1 MKPKPAPVED
11 PGRTA
16 RRKVFIVEDHP
27 VFREG
32 LVQIINSEDDLT
44 VCGEAADAE
53 QALEAIPSLKPDLV
67 LVDISLPGK
76 SGLELIK
83 DLRARNGGVKL
94 LVLSMHDEALYADRV
109 LRAGGDGYIMKQEDP
124 EEVVHAIRDVLGG
137 HIYVSDEIM
146 AGGAKGAEA
155 RRSEPKSRPLGQL
168 TDMELEV
175 LELLGEGKTNLE
187 IARQLHFRAW
197 NGQCSLHADQEKTK
211 LEEHQRPHPLCR
223 LLGRGRQSLSRG
235 QRSVAVVSGQWVL
248 TGHAHG
254 DSSSLVGHGHHLA
267 GPPRI
272 AARSRIFVRPMPSP
286 FRLAGLTAL
295 GSNPRPSSWILNIRP
310 PR

>member
-1 MKPKPAPVED
+1 MKPKPSPVEEASR
-11 PGRTA
+11 GA

-32 LVQIINSEDDLT
+32 LVQVINGEGDLT
-44 VCGEAADAE
+44 VCGEAEDAE

-83 DLRARNGGVKL
+83 ELRARNGGVKL

-146 AGGAKGAEA
+146 AGGVKVAEA
-155 RRSEPKSRPLGQL
+155 GRSEPKSRPLGQL
-168 TDMELEV
+168 TDGELEV

-187 IARQLHFRAW
+187 IARQLHLKPGTVSAHCTQISR
-197 NGQCSLHADQEKTK
+197 K
-211 LEEHQRPHPLCR
+211 LNLKSINALIRY
-223 LLGRGRQSLSRG
+223 
-235 QRSVAVVSGQWVL
+235 AVCWVE
-248 TGHAHG
+248 GGKA
-254 DSSSLVGHGHHLA
+254 
-267 GPPRI
+267 
-272 AARSRIFVRPMPSP
+272 
-286 FRLAGLTAL
+286 
-295 GSNPRPSSWILNIRP
+295 
-310 PR
+310 

>member
-1 MKPKPAPVED
+1 MKPNLAPVKD
-11 PGRTA
+11 SGPNA
-16 RRKVFIVEDHP
+16 PRKVFIVEDHP

-32 LVQIINSEDDLT
+32 LVQVINSEDDLT

-83 DLRARNGGVKL
+83 DLRARNGRVKL

-137 HIYVSDEIM
+137 RIYVSEQIL
-146 AGGAKGAEA
+146 AGGKKGAPA
-155 RRSEPKSRPLGQL
+155 RGSEPKSRPLGQL
-168 TDMELEV
+168 TDVELEV

-187 IARQLHFRAW
+187 IARQLHFRPGTASAHCT
-197 NGQCSLHADQEKTK
+197 QIKRK
-211 LEEHQRPHPLCR
+211 LNL
-223 LLGRGRQSLSRG
+223 
-235 QRSVAVVSGQWVL
+235 RSANALIRYAVCWVE
-248 TGHAHG
+248 GGKA
-254 DSSSLVGHGHHLA
+254 
-267 GPPRI
+267 
-272 AARSRIFVRPMPSP
+272 
-286 FRLAGLTAL
+286 
-295 GSNPRPSSWILNIRP
+295 
-310 PR
+310 